1 MTVQEFRTIIH
12 GATDRDQLRLM
23 EAVIEKQLADG
34 CALLFR
40 AQSLHRTHRRGV
52 PRGDVTRNER

>member
-1 MTVQEFRTIIH
+1 MTVQEFRTVIH

-34 CALLFR
+34 SLLFR

>member
-1 MTVQEFRTIIH
+1 MTVQ
-12 GATDRDQLRLM
+12 GDQLRLM